1 MPLGVCRATPTRPL
15 MFYETIYED
24 REKNRENVS
33 GLCYVYTM
41 NEPTPE
47 EQDAIYYALAEHW
60 VEDMQ
65 EMLSD
70 QCQ

>member
-1 MPLGVCRATPTRPL
+1 
-15 MFYETIYED
+15 
-24 REKNRENVS
+24 
-33 GLCYVYTM
+33 M

-47 EQDAIYYALAEHW
+47 EQEAVYYALAEHW

>member
-1 MPLGVCRATPTRPL
+1 
-15 MFYETIYED
+15 
-24 REKNRENVS
+24 
-33 GLCYVYTM
+33 M
-41 NEPTPE
+41 NEPTE
-47 EQDAIYYALAEHW
+47 EEMEAVFYALAEHW